1 MDYSSLL
8 NSLITTAALATL
20 YGLWRLLTHLYSIV
34 IYRRTVSLTIHSN
47 DFDAWPWLEHWMQEQ
62 KTRSS
67 IQHWRVKHRH
77 ILEIATLPE
86 PFLFSFEGHTLR
98 IKIDT
103 YSPAANIS
111 IQSYQMER
119 DAQTA
124 VIWTRGTD
132 ASIFPRLMKE
142 MKRVYVLAKRDF
154 IALHHSDVS
163 PQRAMWTNDRDVA
176 CRSLDSLSLPNGL
189 CEEALRDLAA
199 FRQGYEFYRGRI
211 PYRRGW
217 LLEGPP
223 GNGKSS
229 FVLAIASH
237 LHSDIYH
244 LSLNNRG
251 LDDAALKRLLVGED
265 LDAAPRIFVL
275 EDIDCLFANRAPLAE
290 DDTDSDNNTSRVTFS
305 GLLNALDGVGSP
317 ENTLIIMTT
326 NYPERL
332 DAALIR
338 PGRVDRRF
346 RFEPPDDARIALHY
360 SKFFP
365 EASRLDTD
373 AFVKACRG
381 RTEPLSM
388 SLVQEMIL
396 RERDGVQ

>member
-1 MDYSSLL
+1 MDYSSLF
-8 NSLITTAALATL
+8 NSLITTAALAAL
-20 YGLWRLLTHLYSIV
+20 YGLWRLLTLIYSIV
-34 IYRRTVSLTIHSN
+34 IYRRTVSLMIHSN
-47 DFDAWPWLEHWMQEQ
+47 DFHAWAWLEHWMQAQ
-62 KTRSS
+62 KTRSA

-77 ILEIATLPE
+77 VLEVATLPE
-86 PFLFSFEGHTLR
+86 PFVFSFEGHTLR
-98 IKIDT
+98 VKINT

-111 IQSYQMER
+111 IQSYQIGQ

-142 MKRVYVLAKRDF
+142 MKRVYILAKRDF
-154 IALHHSDVS
+154 IALHHPDVS
-163 PQRAMWTNDRDVA
+163 PQRSLWTSDRDVA
-176 CRSLDSLSLPNGL
+176 CRSLDSLSLKSGL
-189 CEEALRDLAA
+189 CEEALRDLES

-229 FVLAIASH
+229 FVVAIASH

-244 LSLNNRG
+244 LSLNNSN
-251 LDDAALKRLLVGED
+251 LDDTALKRLLQGEEF
-265 LDAAPRIFVL
+265 DAAPRIYIL
-275 EDIDCLFANRAPLAE
+275 EDIDCLFANRATAPR
-290 DDTDSDNNTSRVTFS
+290 DDGNNMRVTFS

-317 ENTLIIMTT
+317 ENTIIIMTT

-346 RFEPPDDARIALHY
+346 RFEPPDAARIALHY
-360 SKFFP
+360 RKFFP

-373 AFVKACRG
+373 AFVSACRA

-388 SLVQEMIL
+388 ALVQEMIL
-396 RERDGVQ
+396 RERDLVR